1 MNAWSHLPNA
11 ERIDLVLRITRGAA
25 RVASRDAARVAAW
38 DAARVA
44 AWVAARDAARVA
56 AWDAAWDAARVAARD
71 AARDAAWVAVWVA
84 ARVAA
89 RDAARDAIA
98 ALVAW
103 DDAGG
108 LLGMPADAL
117 KLLAASG
124 HAPAVLLLPFCTLF
138 EKELGL

>member
-1 MNAWSHLPNA
+1 VNAWSHLPNA
-11 ERIDLVLRITRGAA
+11 ERIDLVLRITRDAAWITARDAAWDAARDAAWDAA
-25 RVASRDAARVAAW
+25 RVAAWDAARDAAWDAARVAARDAARVAAW

-44 AWVAARDAARVA
+44 ARDTAWGTARC
-56 AWDAAWDAARVAARD
+56 
-71 AARDAAWVAVWVA
+71 
-84 ARVAA
+84 
-89 RDAARDAIA
+89 AIE

-108 LLGMPADAL
+108 LLGLPADAL

>member
-25 RVASRDAARVAAW
+25 W
-38 DAARVA
+38 
-44 AWVAARDAARVA
+44 
-56 AWDAAWDAARVAARD
+56 D
-71 AARDAAWVAVWVA
+71 AARDAAWV
-84 ARVAA
+84 
-89 RDAARDAIA
+89 AIA

>member
-25 RVASRDAARVAAW
+25 W
-38 DAARVA
+38 DAARG
-44 AWVAARDAARVA
+44 
-56 AWDAAWDAARVAARD
+56 
-71 AARDAAWVAVWVA
+71 AARDAAWVAAWDAAWVA
-84 ARVAA
+84 ARG
-89 RDAARDAIA
+89 AIA

>member
-25 RVASRDAARVAAW
+25 W
-38 DAARVA
+38 
-44 AWVAARDAARVA
+44 
-56 AWDAAWDAARVAARD
+56 D
-71 AARDAAWVAVWVA
+71 AARDAAWVATRDAAWDAARFAAWAAARGAVWVA
-84 ARVAA
+84 ARDVAWDAVWVAA

>member
-25 RVASRDAARVAAW
+25 WVASRDAARVAAW

-44 AWVAARDAARVA
+44 AW
-56 AWDAAWDAARVAARD
+56 
-71 AARDAAWVAVWVA
+71 
-84 ARVAA
+84 
-89 RDAARDAIA
+89 DAIA

-108 LLGMPADAL
+108 LLGVPADAL